1 MQYFWMR
8 KKGHKN
14 CLIGKNRLLF
24 LLFFPFVFMCQFW
37 GYYFFLSEGDDDEN
51 EEDEEDDGEDEDEP
65 GLDYLQKENLEV
77 GILHCFFLWGS
88 IERMWKCCWCS
99 WERKQAMIESP
110 VLKLNIL
117 LGKTQSRHFQ
127 KTNWIPWQIFAVFL
141 QVKCGQWMIWWNYF
155 NINW

>member
-88 IERMWKCCWCS
+88 IERMWKCCWLGIMEEKGQGTVVMLVPLRKKASYDWIS
-99 WERKQAMIESP
+99 WIKIKHFAWQNTI
-110 VLKLNIL
+110 
-117 LGKTQSRHFQ
+117 KTFP
-127 KTNWIPWQIFAVFL
+127 KN
-141 QVKCGQWMIWWNYF
+141 
-155 NINW
+155 